1 MNRKRKLENQL
12 NNLYDKK
19 AQGAQIRSRAKWVS
33 DGEKNTKYF
42 LSLEKK
48 HQTLNVIHEVLG
60 ENIIFSPKITIFLVK
75 CVTSMKTF
83 IVPN

>member
-1 MNRKRKLENQL
+1 MNRKRELENQL

-48 HQTLNVIHEVLG
+48 HQTQNVIHEVLS
-60 ENIIFSPKITIFLVK
+60 EIVFSPKMTIFLVQ
-75 CVTSMKTF
+75 CGTTMKTC
-83 IVPN
+83 IVQN